1 MRSIRVALSTAVLS
15 LSLLAAPQRARAEEC
30 KCLSVAADV
39 VGALQAEVARADSLY
54 VHGDFDGAYAIY
66 ARAAA
71 SAQVPSLIYAQ
82 AMAKWRLGAAQDAR
96 ALFSAY
102 LESGGALAYR
112 AQAEAALGELGGRVP
127 TGGVV
132 GGVVGGVTG
141 KARGTVGGVVGGVV
155 GVGGA
160 TTGAAVGVTGDVVGG
175 VTGTLDVDK
184 PKKLV
189 PRGAVIVL
197 GVVAVA
203 ALGAVGIHAIAA
215 GIKDDIELDAKFDLG
230 LSLSGVAV
238 GATAIYLGGLTAAV
252 GGAGSLR
259 CAVLPPK
266 TPVVAPLALPGGGGV
281 VTAMS
286 F

>member
-1 MRSIRVALSTAVLS
+1 MGSIRVALSAAVFS
-15 LSLLAAPQRARAEEC
+15 ISLLSSSAYADEC
-30 KCLSVAADV
+30 RCLSVAADV
-39 VGALQAEVARADSLY
+39 AGALQAEVARADALY
-54 VHGDFDGAYAIY
+54 VRGDFDGAYAIY
-66 ARAAA
+66 AKAAA
-71 SAQVPSLIYAQ
+71 GAQVPSLIYAQ

-102 LESGGALAYR
+102 LEAGGQLAYR

-127 TGGVV
+127 SGGV

-141 KARGTVGGVVGGVV
+141 RVGGAVGGVV

-160 TTGAAVGVTGDVVGG
+160 VGGAAVGVTGDVVGG
-175 VTGTLDVDK
+175 VTGTLDK

-197 GVVAVA
+197 GVVAIA
-203 ALGAVGIHAIAA
+203 ALGAVTIHAISA

-230 LSLSGVAV
+230 LGLSGATV
-238 GATAIYLGGLTAAV
+238 GITAIYLGGLTAAV
-252 GGAGSLR
+252 GGAGALR
-259 CAVLPPK
+259 CATLPEK
-266 TPVVAPLALPGGGGV
+266 RPVVAPMALPGGGGV

>member
-1 MRSIRVALSTAVLS
+1 MT
-15 LSLLAAPQRARAEEC
+15 
-30 KCLSVAADV
+30 
-39 VGALQAEVARADSLY
+39 
-54 VHGDFDGAYAIY
+54 
-66 ARAAA
+66 
-71 SAQVPSLIYAQ
+71 
-82 AMAKWRLGAAQDAR
+82 KWRLGAAQDAR

-102 LESGGALAYR
+102 LEAGGALAFR
-112 AQAEAALGELGGRVP
+112 SQAEAALGELGGRVP
-127 TGGVV
+127 SGGVV

-141 KARGTVGGVVGGVV
+141 RVGGAVGGVV

-160 TTGAAVGVTGDVVGG
+160 VGGAAVGVTGDVVGG
-175 VTGTLDVDK
+175 VTGTLDK

-203 ALGAVGIHAIAA
+203 ALGAVAIHAISA

-230 LSLSGVAV
+230 LGLSGATV
-238 GATAIYLGGLTAAV
+238 GITAIYLGGLTAAV
-252 GGAGSLR
+252 GGAGALR
-259 CAVLPPK
+259 CELPTK
-266 TPVVAPLALPGGGGV
+266 RPVVAPMALPGGGGV